1 MNTDDKYPKDQ
12 KSNFESNRSGRA
24 LAGTILVVIGG
35 ILLARQVGVEIPF
48 WITTWPMILIA
59 IGLFLGARKNFR
71 PDFWLVPV
79 FIGTVAL
86 IDDFYPDV
94 SLRQFIWPM
103 AIIFFGLYMILKPKR
118 TKKNWDGDWQKYTTQ
133 STDSDNVMDITN
145 VFGGSK
151 RKVVSKDFKFGDI
164 TSVFGGADIDFMQ
177 ADINGVATLDIT
189 NVFGGTK
196 LLVPAN
202 WKVKSELVC
211 IFGGVEDKRP
221 QSNDVYDTKMLVLT
235 GTVIF
240 GGVDIKSY

>member
-1 MNTDDKYPKDQ
+1 MKSDDRNSADEKTNFV
-12 KSNFESNRSGRA
+12 SNHSGRA
-24 LAGTILVVIGG
+24 LAGLILVVVGA
-35 ILLARQVGVEIPF
+35 ILLTRKMGFDIPY
-48 WITTWPMILIA
+48 WVTSWEVILIA
-59 IGLFLGARKNFR
+59 AGLFLGARKSFR
-71 PDFWLVPV
+71 PGVWLIPV
-79 FIGTVAL
+79 FIGFTFL
-86 IDDFYPDV
+86 IDDFYPE
-94 SLRQFIWPM
+94 SSFKQYILPM
-103 AIIFFGLYMILKPKR
+103 VIIFFGVYMILKPKR
-118 TKKNWDGDWQKYTTQ
+118 SKKNWGGDWEKWTTQ

-145 VFGGSK
+145 IFGGSK
-151 RKVVSKDFKFGDI
+151 RKVVSKYFKFGDI

-189 NVFGGTK
+189 DVFGGTK

-221 QSNDVYDTKMLVLT
+221 QSNEVADNKMLVLT